1 MVEIA
6 ALAAEIDARL
16 RAVAGPERQRIATT
30 YFPTAMEVIGVS
42 VPDLRALSAFD
53 RDAVIAFV
61 DRHES
66 DLPSRVRREVATKL
80 ATGLKAK
87 RRRV

>member
-1 MVEIA
+1 MSRDQAEKA
-6 ALAAEIDARL
+6 AGFNLQNSKL
-16 RAVAGPERQRIATT
+16 
-30 YFPTAMEVIGVS
+30 
-42 VPDLRALSAFD
+42 LSAFD

-80 ATGLKAK
+80 STGLKAK